1 MTILGFFA
9 ICLHSLSAA
18 VQKYIV
24 IVYYGVDNSERVKIE
39 KAMVWIFLMFQILS
53 ATVMFLRVSAFS
65 SIESNIL
72 PENCYSRKTLLRFSP
87 HLNLNYLCTFNANS
101 DYLADAYF
109 LDFMTEIYCVMK
121 NIINQIM
128 LSNIIEAFMYLKNF
142 LFSKRQV
149 IVYDH
154 YLA

>member
-39 KAMVWIFLMFQILS
+39 KAMLWIFLIFEILM
-53 ATVMFLRVSAFS
+53 AAG
-65 SIESNIL
+65 SIIRESTFGSMESNV
-72 PENCYSRKTLLRFSP
+72 PVENCYSRKTLLRFTVTSDFD
-87 HLNLNYLCTFNANS
+87 CTFNANS
-101 DYLADAYF
+101 NYLADGYF
-109 LDFMTEIYCVMK
+109 LYFMTEIYCVMK